1 MKKNII
7 LQVSKHLYS
16 SPSSKRAQEG
26 AAQLNAAQETITRK
40 PGDLGEDLGC
50 YGGGWFSLGRGGG
63 IKQELALELG
73 GLGQGLKEN
82 RVIPSVPGGDGGRR
96 NTGNRALAGKYL
108 GADIWAVIQQSLSP
122 TLSIKLCFVGK
133 ALGIGSE
140 GLGRGGRQE
149 LWQHC
154 WENWT
159 DLEETLSFQYSRGV
173 VCHTASST
181 APSTAEPVTDCVL
194 FSQK

>member
-50 YGGGWFSLGRGGG
+50 HGGGWFSLGRGGG

-82 RVIPSVPGGDGGRR
+82 SYSKRAWRR
-96 NTGNRALAGKYL
+96 
-108 GADIWAVIQQSLSP
+108 W
-122 TLSIKLCFVGK
+122 
-133 ALGIGSE
+133 
-140 GLGRGGRQE
+140 RQE
-149 LWQHC
+149 K
-154 WENWT
+154 
-159 DLEETLSFQYSRGV
+159 YR
-173 VCHTASST
+173 
-181 APSTAEPVTDCVL
+181 
-194 FSQK
+194 